1 MHLTA
6 KPNCGI
12 QCKCSNPP
20 AEQKKLL
27 TLLQMYTQ
35 MYTYTLEKEIFKQ
48 GEKTFSDTIVKMK
61 YV

>member
-1 MHLTA
+1 MYLTA

-27 TLLQMYTQ
+27 TLLQMKHTDVYIYTG
-35 MYTYTLEKEIFKQ
+35 KRDI
-48 GEKTFSDTIVKMK
+48 
-61 YV
+61 